1 MGVLGGLE
9 SGHNPMTLSDSA
21 LTLKS
26 GYRDFVISKMIRL
39 LTLGVRFGVD
49 PDSVMAVLE
58 DPQRVGCTGMTPF
71 LLSLYIPKSKAC
83 QFYDYYL
90 LTNFNL
96 ILKASTEP
104 SVCSALTF

>member
-71 LLSLYIPKSKAC
+71 LLSPIQADVVANQQLKWHVCCIC
-83 QFYDYYL
+83 YDR
-90 LTNFNL
+90 
-96 ILKASTEP
+96 ILRYGT
-104 SVCSALTF
+104 